1 MDPTTV
7 LLYLVSGFGLS
18 GVGVATVVVSGS
30 RAARRREARHD
41 ARRVAIEEAR
51 WEART
56 IIKHGK
62 ARVQLV
68 RVARLGTDKW
78 ITEADDHFVDV
89 PVGDSMRLL
98 DAQADA
104 ELAAKTANGEDL

>member
-7 LLYLVSGFGLS
+7 LLYLVSGLGLS
-18 GVGVATVVVSGS
+18 GLGIATVVVSGS
-30 RAARRREARHD
+30 RATRRREARHD

-68 RVARLGTDKW
+68 RVARLGADTW

-104 ELAAKTANGEDL
+104 ELAAKAANGDDL